1 MALKIGNIIQAKAAS
16 AAYTNTTAK
25 LLFEL
30 PANAM
35 IMEAQ
40 INGTT
45 SNATTT
51 GVLTLYSQEI
61 GSSTAAAV
69 FAVFDA
75 KTATNVTDFAT
86 LSGIA
91 FNKTSKAVRITAI
104 YTETGTAATAGAWT
118 VIVKFM

>member
-1 MALKIGNIIQAKAAS
+1 MALKQGNIVQAKAAS
-16 AAYTNTTAK
+16 AAYTDTTAK

-30 PANAM
+30 PSNTM
-35 IMEAQ
+35 IMGAE
-40 INGTT
+40 ITGTA
-45 SNATTT
+45 SNAATT
-51 GVLTLYSQEI
+51 GVLTLYSQEV
-61 GSSTAAAV
+61 GSSTSAAA

-75 KTATNVTDFAT
+75 KTATGVTDLAT

-91 FNKTSKAVRITAI
+91 FSRTSKPVRITAI